1 MLYYSTQTNPN
12 THTRKGTHDKT
23 FDLSFYNK
31 IEKSYFSFDPNIFL
45 CGKVGLH
52 IFFMVSSHIVCVPNL
67 YSIST
72 IQKFLATFLHCYSI
86 LVVLLRKEFKQ

>member
-52 IFFMVSSHIVCVPNL
+52 IFFMVSSHIVCAQFIFHIN
-67 YSIST
+67 YSKVFSD
-72 IQKFLATFLHCYSI
+72 FFA
-86 LVVLLRKEFKQ
+86 LVFYHSGFIA